1 MWVKVE
7 IRRLDKRVI
16 VEMKREKMEEMRERN
31 GLNKVVGS

>member
-16 VEMKREKMEEMRERN
+16 GEMKREKMRERN
-31 GLNKVVGS
+31 GLNEVVGS